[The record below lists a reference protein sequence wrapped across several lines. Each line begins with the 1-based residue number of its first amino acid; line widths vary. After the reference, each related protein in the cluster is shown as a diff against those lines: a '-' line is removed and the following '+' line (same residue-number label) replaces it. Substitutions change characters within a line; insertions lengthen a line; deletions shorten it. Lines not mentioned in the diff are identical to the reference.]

1 MCECQKCSWM
11 FLNFTFHLQT
21 DVQSNFHIGEVVTS
35 LQKSTLIPG
44 GSESLVY
51 TTLSGSIGIL
61 VPFAS
66 HEVSR
71 QSSCG
76 RVLLLSAFLARLYT
90 ARRHLEI
97 VLFWCA
103 IYFINFLREKQG
115 LIYWYSPSRCYTFQ
129 YSQLILPSCFLGI
142 SILVC
147 FIITQ
152 THLQHD
158 SLKWRFFISLYI
170 LSLN

>member
-1 MCECQKCSWM
+1 MNFACNVLAKHAMCR
-11 FLNFTFHLQT
+11 LQT

-71 QSSCG
+71 QSFCLWQCMVITCISCSFVSCKETSG
-76 RVLLLSAFLARLYT
+76 NYPFLMCNIF
-90 ARRHLEI
+90 HQFFE
-97 VLFWCA
+97 
-103 IYFINFLREKQG
+103 RETRFD
-115 LIYWYSPSRCYTFQ
+115 L
-129 YSQLILPSCFLGI
+129 LILA
-142 SILVC
+142 
-147 FIITQ
+147 
-152 THLQHD
+152 
-158 SLKWRFFISLYI
+158 K
-170 LSLN
+170 